1 MLTRKLKINNLVANI
16 VFEGRNSE
24 NIFFEKL
31 KEDSVPAPRSVG
43 SIKISFT
50 PRVFPTALR
59 ESQVAE
65 EEEVGTL
72 AVSYSDHT

>member
-1 MLTRKLKINNLVANI
+1 MFL
-16 VFEGRNSE
+16 
-24 NIFFEKL
+24 EKL
-31 KEDSVPAPRSVG
+31 KEDSIPGPRSVG

-65 EEEVGTL
+65 EEEVDML
-72 AVSYSDHT
+72 VVSYSDHK